1 VEFTLSLHV
10 RLLMERRRVQRFW
23 RMLLKRYTSE
33 PDNVLRLPNLM
44 TDAIAL
50 KFINAPLSEAQFTEL
65 VRIP

>member
-1 VEFTLSLHV
+1 
-10 RLLMERRRVQRFW
+10 MERRRVQRFW

-50 KFINAPLSEAQFTEL
+50 EFINAPLSEAQFAEL